1 MEHLDQSGG
10 QHGNNLANYAVHLD
24 GETTAHFAPDILD
37 GVMVLD
43 HPGSISQSSSSRALY
58 TPSVETKTAP
68 PVPTTVKLIP
78 YYAWANRD
86 PAAMQVW
93 IPYSH
98 A

>member
-1 MEHLDQSGG
+1 MERLDQTEP
-10 QHGNNLANYAVHLD
+10 QHGNNLASYAVHLD
-24 GETTAHFAPDILD
+24 GETTAHFAPDIL
-37 GVMVLD
+37 GGIMVLD
-43 HPGSISQSSSSRALY
+43 HPGIISRSSSGGALY
-58 TPSVETKTAP
+58 SPSVETKAVQ